1 MEMWRGACTFTGG
14 SVNNKEHVKDGEG
27 SQQHGVVMVNV
38 FTFSGVSVNSDEH
51 G

>member
-1 MEMWRGACTFTGG
+1 MKGACTFTGG

-27 SQQHGVVMVNV
+27 SQHGVVMVNV